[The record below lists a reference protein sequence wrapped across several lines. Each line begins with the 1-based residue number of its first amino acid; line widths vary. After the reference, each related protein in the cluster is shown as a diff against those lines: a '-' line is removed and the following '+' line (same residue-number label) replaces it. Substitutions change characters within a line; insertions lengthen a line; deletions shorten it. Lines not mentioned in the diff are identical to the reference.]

1 MSANPVYQVIT
12 PTAPLHAAPDR
23 AAEMVSEM
31 LYGEALEV
39 IQDLGDWIKARSLR
53 DSYEGHVAKKS
64 LALRTEESTHQVT
77 ALQSLLY
84 RKPDYKEPPLTS
96 LPFLSQIILDDGAPQ
111 EGFLPLRR
119 GGWIWAGHIEPITKV
134 MPDYIETAL
143 RFIGTPYLWGGA

>member
-1 MSANPVYQVIT
+1 MMSANPVYQVIT

-96 LPFLSQIILDDGAPQ
+96 RRFYPRLFSTTG
-111 EGFLPLRR
+111 LRR
-119 GGWIWAGHIEPITKV
+119 KASS
-134 MPDYIETAL
+134 
-143 RFIGTPYLWGGA
+143 R